1 MPELEQKQFQKRN
14 VACKILISSILNG
27 DFAKD
32 DSSAGYV
39 KINDAVISRVNVIA
53 NLVYKTEEN
62 GYYNVIIDDGTAK
75 VSLKSFEKKAFFSN
89 IDVGDIILVIGRI
102 REYANERYIMPEI
115 IKKLGITWM
124 TLRKLELKEE
134 IISNKAE
141 AATSTTENIDASKSV
156 YELIKKL
163 DNGEGVAIEDL
174 MGSHDEDVEKI
185 VNKLLEN
192 GDVFEIKPGK
202 IKILE

>member
-32 DSSAGYV
+32 DLSAGYV

-62 GYYNVIIDDGTAK
+62 GYYSAIIDDGTAK
-75 VSLKSFEKKAFFSN
+75 VSLKIFEKKSFFSN
-89 IDVGDIILVIGRI
+89 IDVGDVILVIGRI
-102 REYANERYIMPEI
+102 REYADERYIMPEI
-115 IKKLGITWM
+115 IKKLDITWM

-134 IISNKAE
+134 IMGDKAE
-141 AATSTTENIDASKSV
+141 AASSTKENIDASKSF

-174 MGSHDEDVEKI
+174 IGHDGDAEKI
-185 VNKLLEN
+185 VSRLLEH
-192 GDVFEIKPGK
+192 GDIFEIKPGRLK
-202 IKILE
+202 VLE